1 MRKGVAPAGIHNKM
15 IWTRQ
20 DVSRLLSLLLISTEL
35 NVRMNRPGV
44 GKVARA
50 NGGTTRLQQIGT
62 VSKLGKRRSQIAPKL
77 LDHE

>member
-1 MRKGVAPAGIHNKM
+1 M

-20 DVSRLLSLLLISTEL
+20 DVSRLLSLLLSNTEF

-62 VSKLGKRRSQIAPKL
+62 VPKLTKRRLQLVPKL